1 MDSFLSYFMNAPVL
15 ALAGLA
21 AIPVILHFLLRHK
34 PKKLLF
40 PALRLIQLRKKNN
53 IRRLRLKHIWLLL
66 LRVLVIVILVL
77 AVARPRLPAA
87 NYTPNSREMLTLA
100 ALIAL
105 AIVVY
110 YSVLNYWRRN
120 RVPNHV
126 LTYRR
131 SLLRGGTGV
140 GLFLLALLAFVWPYT
155 NRVFAEIDAPPPAVA
170 RNQPVA
176 AVLLFD
182 TGLTMSYKHE
192 NKTRI
197 EAAAAIATGHLQTF
211 TRGSQVAVES
221 TSGNSPILFQTDLVA
236 ANDRIEKF
244 RMHPLTGRKL
254 DDLLRVAVARQKQE
268 RRKAIDQYESDVYLR
283 EIYVFTDLTKS
294 SWDKEPSQRLRA
306 ELAELPWLQVY
317 VIDVGIKEPTDVAI
331 TDVTLSQQAVVQS
344 AALHVDVKL
353 RAVGKERADR
363 NLTLSFLDATGRRVT
378 KGQAAVA
385 VEPGLEATHRFTLGS
400 LSGPFRQG
408 EVRIES
414 VDPLEADD
422 VRSFTVAV
430 HSRPN
435 VLIVSDSRSDAYLW
449 EQSLAPEFLPEGERW
464 FRCTYLPT
472 TNLPGTDLSKY
483 DAVYLIN
490 VARPTAEMWKTLR
503 KYVVAGGGL
512 GVMLGIP
519 DNEDTPKSYALPDA
533 QKLLPAELGRQL
545 PFVTPERLE
554 LYDVSH
560 PIFAVLSKESGDLAN
575 ASVRK
580 YWHVRPI
587 GGAKMLARF
596 SNNRHSPAL
605 LVRSAGRGRTLMF
618 TTAVNR
624 RDDWNTLAL
633 AGWPYLEL
641 SHRMTHF
648 LIGGSTRS
656 YNFQQGDAV
665 RLYWDRRIAARPQM
679 LRKPRTQV
687 RIGAQHK
694 TRDVE
699 QTEEKSLLVPP
710 AELDEPG
717 NYQLLG
723 NDTNATLLAA
733 FSYNVAAEQSDL
745 RRLTPE
751 QLDDVFGK
759 DRYKIATDTES
770 LDRAVHTGRIGKE
783 VFPLVLFCMLV
794 IFVGEH
800 FVANRFY
807 EAEQTAE
814 HQ

>member
-1 MDSFLSYFMNAPVL
+1 MGSFLSYFMNAPVL

-87 NYTPNSREMLTLA
+87 NYTPNTRETLTLA
-100 ALIAL
+100 ALVLL
-105 AIVVY
+105 AVAVY
-110 YSVLNYWRRN
+110 YSVLYSWRRN

-126 LTYRR
+126 YTYRR

-140 GLFLLALLAFVWPYT
+140 GLVLLALLAFVWPYT

-176 AVLLFD
+176 AVFLFD
-182 TGLTMSYKHE
+182 TGLTMAYKHE
-192 NKTRI
+192 NRTRI
-197 EAAAAIATGHLQTF
+197 EAAAAIASGHLKTF
-211 TRGSQVAVES
+211 PRGSQIAVES
-221 TSGNSPILFQTDLVA
+221 TVGSSPILFQTDLVA

-244 RMHPLTGRKL
+244 RMHPLTARKL
-254 DDLLRVAVARQKQE
+254 DDLLRAAVAKQKQE
-268 RRKAIDQYESDVYLR
+268 RKQAIDQYESDVYLR

-344 AALHVDVKL
+344 AALQVDVKL
-353 RAVGKERADR
+353 RGVGKERANR
-363 NLTLSFLDATGRRVT
+363 NLTLSFIDATGHKVT
-378 KGQAAVA
+378 KGQAAVV
-385 VEPGLEATHRFTLGS
+385 VEPGLEATHRFTLGA

-414 VDPLEADD
+414 TDPLEADD
-422 VRSFTVAV
+422 ARYFTVAV
-430 HSRPN
+430 HPRPN
-435 VLIVSDSRSDAYLW
+435 VLIVADHRADAYLW
-449 EQSLAPEFLPEGERW
+449 QESLSPSGLKEWEQW
-464 FRCTYLPT
+464 FRCTYQPT
-472 TNLPGTDLSKY
+472 TKLPGTDLSRY

-490 VARPTAEMWKTLR
+490 IARPTAEMWKALR
-503 KYVVAGGGL
+503 KYVEAGGGV
-512 GVMLGIP
+512 GAMLGIP
-519 DNEDTPKSYALPDA
+519 NSDETRQAYSLPDA
-533 QKLLPAELGRQL
+533 QAILPAELGRQWS
-545 PFVTPERLE
+545 FIATLE

-560 PIFAVLSKESGDLAN
+560 PIFAVLSKDSGDLLN
-575 ASVRK
+575 STVRK

-587 GGAKMLARF
+587 GGARVLARYT
-596 SNNRHSPAL
+596 NNRHSPAL
-605 LVRSAGRGRTLMF
+605 LVRAVGRGRTLMF
-618 TTAVNR
+618 TTAVNKKL
-624 RDDWNTLAL
+624 DWNTLVVS
-633 AGWPYLEL
+633 GWPYLEL
-641 SHRMTHF
+641 SHQMTHF
-648 LIGGSTRS
+648 LIGGSTRQ

-665 RLYWDRRIAARPQM
+665 RLYWDRRLATRPRM

-699 QTEEKSLLVPP
+699 NTDEKSLAVNRGD
-710 AELDEPG
+710 LDEAG

-723 NDTNATLLAA
+723 NDTKATVLAA
-733 FSYNVAAEQSDL
+733 FSYNVAPEQSDL
-745 RRLTPE
+745 TRLTTE
-751 QLDDVFGK
+751 QLDEVFGK

-783 VFPLVLFCMLV
+783 VFPLVLFCMIV

-807 EAEQTAE
+807 EAEQAAQ